1 MFHLPQAL
9 GQNQRRMISNHLPE
23 EYKIHLLN
31 GGKLVFV
38 ATPMDKKAE
47 VLVWAVD
54 LKWMYDAKIL
64 PTGSWVGDPVK
75 RMPKDLTP
83 ERLFEANIH
92 AIGELSRQV
101 GGAILDV
108 NLAVPDTKIHN
119 N

>member
-1 MFHLPQAL
+1 
-9 GQNQRRMISNHLPE
+9 MISDHLPE
-23 EYKIHLLN
+23 KYRIHLLN

-54 LKWMYDAKIL
+54 LEWMYDAKIL

-75 RMPKDLTP
+75 RMPKDTTP
-83 ERLFEANIH
+83 EKIFEATIT
-92 AIGELSRQV
+92 AIGNLSRQV

-108 NLAVPDTKIHN
+108 NLAVPDTKMN